1 MPAAPTLPRLQPFDT
16 APYYR
21 TKGKVLVHV
30 HQRSSC
36 IVASVRARNGDS
48 VALRGYV
55 RSFQRPGPAEKR
67 GEEKGC
73 THIRRRRVTH
83 RKSHVRAAT
92 AREKREARREV
103 GTLSVGIPYEEKDR
117 QSHPSS
123 VYPSASADHAFSTY
137 RHNRHNIAPA
147 SPCFPRSLATPT
159 LLLSVTATAV
169 PSPGGNVVSAW
180 SR

>member
-16 APYYR
+16 ASYYR

-30 HQRSSC
+30 HQRSRC

-73 THIRRRRVTH
+73 THIRRRRITH

-92 AREKREARREV
+92 AREKREARSWTPFGRDSIRGE
-103 GTLSVGIPYEEKDR
+103 GQTEPPFFR
-117 QSHPSS
+117 
-123 VYPSASADHAFSTY
+123 YPSASADHAFSTY

-169 PSPGGNVVSAW
+169 SIPAGNVVSAW